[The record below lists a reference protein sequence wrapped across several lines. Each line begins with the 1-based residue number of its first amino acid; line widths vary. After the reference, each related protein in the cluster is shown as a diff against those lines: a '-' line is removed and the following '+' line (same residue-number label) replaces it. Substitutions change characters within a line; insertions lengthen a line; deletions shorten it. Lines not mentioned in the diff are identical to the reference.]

1 MAIEFD
7 VSRLGPPLLHR
18 THTIQVPRRPSL
30 FTFSFSEK
38 KMSKPVQSPTSGHP
52 VWGDFLLDLRLLL
65 SVHYYI
71 SVSIQK
77 DEQRCRELKYG

>member
-7 VSRLGPPLLHR
+7 VSRLGPPPHR
-18 THTIQVPRRPSL
+18 THTTSPETTIIFHVFFL
-30 FTFSFSEK
+30 GKK
-38 KMSKPVQSPTSGHP
+38 KMSTPVQSPTSGHP
-52 VWGDFLLDLRLLL
+52 VWVDFLLDLRLLL

-77 DEQRCRELKYG
+77 DKQRCRELKYG

>member
-7 VSRLGPPLLHR
+7 VSRLGPPPSTVHIL
-18 THTIQVPRRPSL
+18 QVPRRPSL

-38 KMSKPVQSPTSGHP
+38 KKMSKPVQSPTSGHP
-52 VWGDFLLDLRLLL
+52 VWVDFLLDLRLLL